1 MKNIL
6 VTGANGLL
14 GTNVIHALVAAGY
27 NAIGLLR
34 RKDSFRG
41 VLSGSLELVEGDI
54 TSKSD
59 VMSAAAGCDAII
71 HCAACT
77 SQKAGMKVYYD
88 VNTGGALNIL
98 EAAKALG
105 IRRIVNISTA
115 NIFAYGSM
123 EHPGDESGK
132 SVPPFS
138 ESGYVLSKLAAQ
150 ECMKE
155 YNQYVETITL
165 CPTFMLGPYGSKP
178 SSGRIILMGYRRKL
192 IFYPPGGKN
201 FVAVQDVAR
210 CAVAALSKG
219 TPGKEYL
226 LCGENMSYKDF
237 FRLLASRTDSRG
249 MMIKVPGALLKMAG
263 RLGSAL
269 EKGLHIRNE
278 FNSRN
283 MEMLRIGNYYR
294 SDRAAKELG
303 FSCRP
308 VSEAVDEAIGWFRKE
323 KIIR

>member
-1 MKNIL
+1 
-6 VTGANGLL
+6 
-14 GTNVIHALVAAGY
+14 
-27 NAIGLLR
+27 
-34 RKDSFRG
+34 
-41 VLSGSLELVEGDI
+41 
-54 TSKSD
+54 
-59 VMSAAAGCDAII
+59 
-71 HCAACT
+71 
-77 SQKAGMKVYYD
+77 
-88 VNTGGALNIL
+88 
-98 EAAKALG
+98 
-105 IRRIVNISTA
+105 
-115 NIFAYGSM
+115 
-123 EHPGDESGK
+123 
-132 SVPPFS
+132 
-138 ESGYVLSKLAAQ
+138 
-150 ECMKE
+150 
-155 YNQYVETITL
+155 
-165 CPTFMLGPYGSKP
+165 MLGPYDSKP

-237 FRLLASRTDSRG
+237 FRLLASRTDSGG
-249 MMIKVPGALLKMAG
+249 MMIKVPGALLKLAG

-269 EKGLHIRNE
+269 EKGLQIRNE

>member
-1 MKNIL
+1 MNEFAV
-6 VTGANGLL
+6 VTGASSGLGRCFAIEL
-14 GTNVIHALVAAGY
+14 ARRGINTILVA
-27 NAIGLLR
+27 LP
-34 RKDSFRG
+34 
-41 VLSGSLELVEGDI
+41 GS
-54 TSKSD
+54 
-59 VMSAAAGCDAII
+59 
-71 HCAACT
+71 
-77 SQKAGMKVYYD
+77 
-88 VNTGGALNIL
+88 
-98 EAAKALG
+98 
-105 IRRIVNISTA
+105 
-115 NIFAYGSM
+115 
-123 EHPGDESGK
+123 
-132 SVPPFS
+132 
-138 ESGYVLSKLAAQ
+138 
-150 ECMKE
+150 
-155 YNQYVETITL
+155 
-165 CPTFMLGPYGSKP
+165 
-178 SSGRIILMGYRRKL
+178 
-192 IFYPPGGKN
+192 GGKN